1 MRIGELEQRT
11 GAPARMLRYYEQHGL
26 ITAERSANGYRDFP
40 EATVDRVGQIRG
52 LLDAGVPVK
61 IIKQILPCL
70 ATPEDL
76 YFPTPD
82 PQMLA
87 QLEEQRDRMTRKAEC
102 VLKNRDAIAA
112 YLDRVREHQN
122 GLATAAND

>member
-1 MRIGELEQRT
+1 MRIGELAERT

-26 ITAERSANGYRDFP
+26 IAADRSPNGYRDFP
-40 EATVDRVGQIRG
+40 EPTVERVGQIRG

-70 ATPEDL
+70 DGPGQI
-76 YFPTPD
+76 YFPVPD
-82 PQMLA
+82 PEMLA
-87 QLEEQRDRMTRKAEC
+87 QLAEQRDRMTRKAEC

-112 YLDRVREHQN
+112 YLDRVSGAPAR
-122 GLATAAND
+122 

>member
-26 ITAERSANGYRDFP
+26 ITADRSANGYRDFP
-40 EATVDRVGQIRG
+40 EHTVDRVGQIRG

-70 ATPEDL
+70 TAPEDL
-76 YFPTPD
+76 YFPIPD

-102 VLKNRDAIAA
+102 VLKNRDAIAT

-122 GLATAAND
+122 DLATAAND